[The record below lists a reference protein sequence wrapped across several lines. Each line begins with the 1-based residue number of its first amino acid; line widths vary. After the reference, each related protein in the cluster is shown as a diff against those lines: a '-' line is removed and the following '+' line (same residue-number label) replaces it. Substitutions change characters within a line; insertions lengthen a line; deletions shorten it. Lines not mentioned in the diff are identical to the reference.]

1 MLYTEIEQTL
11 AQLADSLERITD
23 EDYCLPVPVI
33 FGASMGQ
40 HVRHVVELFQCA
52 QAGYETG
59 VINYELRKRDVTIE
73 TNRQLAISLLR
84 SLAPALHT
92 TNKTLTLEAAYNNST
107 GPATLLTTNYFREMA
122 YNLEHTI
129 HHMALIRIA
138 LHEVCAL
145 EVEPSYGVAPATI
158 QYRSKCAQ

>member
-1 MLYTEIEQTL
+1 MLFTEIEHTL
-11 AQLADSLERITD
+11 EQLAGSLERIAN
-23 EDYCLPVPVI
+23 EDYCQPVERI
-33 FGASMGQ
+33 FGASTGQ
-40 HVRHVVELFQCA
+40 HVRHVIELFQCA
-52 QAGYETG
+52 QQGYETG
-59 VINYELRKRDVTIE
+59 VVNYEHRKRDVHIE
-73 TNRQLAISLLR
+73 TNRQLAVSLLR

-92 TNKTLTLEAAYNNST
+92 TNKTLTLEAAYNDTT
-107 GPATLLTTNYFREMA
+107 GPATALTTNYFREIA

-145 EVEPSYGVAPATI
+145 RVEPSYGVAPATI